1 MWKAKTDTLGC
12 PLISTHTQWH
22 IHVHI
27 LTYKYIRHTYIL
39 CVISQH
45 SYAKTVQ
52 QEKLHLCFK
61 CFYCIIFLEELWK
74 SHALWNV
81 RMFYHVRSHTTN
93 ILVGLP
99 LVELMTKERI
109 QHGPKEKL

>member
-1 MWKAKTDTLGC
+1 MPRQSSKKNYTSAL
-12 PLISTHTQWH
+12 S
-22 IHVHI
+22 VF
-27 LTYKYIRHTYIL
+27 
-39 CVISQH
+39 
-45 SYAKTVQ
+45 TVS
-52 QEKLHLCFK
+52 F
-61 CFYCIIFLEELWK
+61 FLEELWK

>member
-1 MWKAKTDTLGC
+1 M
-12 PLISTHTQWH
+12 
-22 IHVHI
+22 
-27 LTYKYIRHTYIL
+27 
-39 CVISQH
+39 H
-45 SYAKTVQ
+45 SG
-52 QEKLHLCFK
+52 
-61 CFYCIIFLEELWK
+61 
-74 SHALWNV
+74 NV